1 MNILIIIATVLISGA
16 VGIPVGMTIRKKT
29 AESKIS
35 SAESEAKRLIENARR
50 DAENIKKEEIFKA
63 KEEIM
68 KSREDL
74 NKEIRERR
82 GEVQQQEKRLI
93 QKEENLEK
101 RSESYEK
108 KEQELA
114 KSEQALEKKKEDIQ
128 EIFNRQMQEL
138 QRISGLSKE
147 EAKAQLLNDLEK
159 QLNSEKSK
167 LIREVETKAKE
178 EANKNAKEILS
189 YAIQKCAADHT
200 SETTV
205 SIVNLP
211 NDDMKGRIIGRE
223 GRNIKALE
231 TLTGIDL
238 IIDDT
243 PDAVIISGF
252 DPLRREV
259 AKLALEKLI
268 DDGRIHPAK
277 IEEMV
282 EKAKEEIEATIK
294 AEGERATLETG
305 VMGLNSDIVRLL
317 GKLKYRT
324 SYGQNVLNHSIEVS
338 NLARIMAEELGVDS
352 TRARRA
358 GLLHDIGKALDHD
371 MEGTHVELG
380 VEVLRKYKENE
391 LVINAVEAHHGDVE
405 PKTLEAVLVQA
416 ADAISASRPGA
427 RRETLEAYIK
437 RLQNLEEIANSFEG
451 VDKSFAIQAGR
462 EVRIMVKPEK
472 VSDDDMT
479 VLARNIAQ
487 KVEADME
494 YPGQIKVNLIRE
506 SRTVDYAK

>member
-1 MNILIIIATVLISGA
+1 MTIVIVIATILISGA
-16 VGIPVGMTIRKKT
+16 VFIPVGMMIRKKS
-29 AESKIS
+29 AESKIT
-35 SAESEAKRLIENARR
+35 SAENEAKRVLENANRE
-50 DAENIKKEEIFKA
+50 AENIKKEELFKA

-68 KSREDL
+68 KSRDELD
-74 NKEIRERR
+74 KEIRERR
-82 GEVQQQEKRLI
+82 GEVQSQERRLI
-93 QKEENLEK
+93 QKEENLDKRTEMYERKERELEK
-101 RSESYEK
+101 AEDE
-108 KEQELA
+108 
-114 KSEQALEKKKEDIQ
+114 LEKKKEDIQ

-138 QRISGLSKE
+138 QRISGLSADD
-147 EAKAQLLNDLEK
+147 AKKQLLDELEK
-159 QLNSEKSK
+159 QLNNEKAI
-167 LIREVETKAKE
+167 LIKEVETQAKE

-243 PDAVIISGF
+243 PDAVVISGF

-259 AKLALEKLI
+259 AKIALEKLI

-305 VMGLNSDIVRLL
+305 VMGLNQDIVRLL

-338 NLARIMAEELGVDS
+338 NLARIMAEELGLDS

-391 LVINAVEAHHGDVE
+391 LVVNAVEAHHGDVE
-405 PKTLEAVLVQA
+405 PKTLEAVLVAA

-437 RLQNLEEIANSFEG
+437 RLQNLEEIANSFDG

-462 EVRIMVKPEK
+462 EIRIMVKPEK
-472 VSDDDMT
+472 ISDADMT
-479 VLARNIAQ
+479 VLARDIAK
-487 KVEADME
+487 KVESDME
-494 YPGQIKVNLIRE
+494 YPGQIKVNVIRE
-506 SRTVDYAK
+506 SRVIDYAK

>member
-1 MNILIIIATVLISGA
+1 
-16 VGIPVGMTIRKKT
+16 MTIRKKT

-35 SAESEAKRLIENARR
+35 GAENEAKRLIENARKE
-50 DAENIKKEEIFKA
+50 AENIKKEEIFKA
-63 KEEIM
+63 KEEMM
-68 KSREDL
+68 KSREEL
-74 NKEIRERR
+74 EKEIRERR
-82 GEVQQQEKRLI
+82 GEVQSQERRLI

-101 RSESYEK
+101 RADSYER
-108 KEQELA
+108 KEKE
-114 KSEQALEKKKEDIQ
+114 LEKQEKELQNKKEDIK

-147 EAKAQLLNDLEK
+147 EAKAQLLAELDK
-159 QLNSEKSK
+159 QLNNEKAK
-167 LIREVETKAKE
+167 LIKEVETKAKE
-178 EANKNAKEILS
+178 EANKNANEILS

-305 VMGLNSDIVRLL
+305 VMGLNADIIRLL

-338 NLARIMAEELGVDS
+338 NLARIMAEELGLDS

-380 VEVLRKYKENE
+380 VEVLRKYKEND
-391 LVINAVEAHHGDVE
+391 LVVNAVEAHHGDVE
-405 PKTLEAVLVQA
+405 PQTLEAVLVQA

-427 RRETLEAYIK
+427 RRETLETYIK
-437 RLQNLEEIANSFEG
+437 RLQNLEEIANSFDG

-462 EVRIMVKPEK
+462 EVRIVVKPEK
-472 VSDDDMT
+472 VSDDQMT
-479 VLARNIAQ
+479 VLARDIAK
-487 KVEADME
+487 KVESDME
-494 YPGQIKVNLIRE
+494 YPGQIKVNVIRE
-506 SRTVDYAK
+506 SRAVDYAK